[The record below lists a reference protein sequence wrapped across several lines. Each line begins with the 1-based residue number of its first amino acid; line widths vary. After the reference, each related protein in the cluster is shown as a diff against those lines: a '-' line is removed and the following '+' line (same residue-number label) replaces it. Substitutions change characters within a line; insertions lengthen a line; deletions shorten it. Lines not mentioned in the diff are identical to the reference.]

1 MRKFGP
7 VMMLAVVLVFVLG
20 AVALAADVV
29 PDPVAALLQETVI
42 VFGTVTVGWLS
53 IQRGVIHVLKGF
65 KLGDRPFLR
74 TPSEIWLANG
84 VLAVVGLTIASTL
97 GGQSIWAAL
106 LQAALA
112 FFGAS
117 GAHEFNSVVGK
128 GKNLTGTESTA

>member
-1 MRKFGP
+1 MRRFASVGL
-7 VMMLAVVLVFVLG
+7 LALLLVAVL
-20 AVALAADVV
+20 ATVALAADAV
-29 PDPVAALLQETVI
+29 PEEVAALLQETVI

-53 IQRGVIHVLKGF
+53 VQRGIIHVLKGVA
-65 KLGDRPFLR
+65 LGERPLLK
-74 TPSEIWLANG
+74 TASEIWLANG
-84 VLAVVGLTIASTL
+84 VLAVIGLTIASTL

-128 GKNLTGTESTA
+128 KSAPTGTESTA